1 MARWLL
7 KEPHYLNSPRTK
19 WRYTEIDQDGEAQ
32 EHEFPVPRL
41 MDPKDPRHWTNKQTQ
56 EIIVCYEGNGNPG
69 DRIFTGPPTPG
80 MEPLDAEAQEISNQ
94 YAPSWIHPID
104 TLPGNGQSYAD
115 GLLRQLTDQLTAISN
130 TKSPSS
136 AIPNQVV
143 KAEDFAEIQK
153 QVAELMKQNQ
163 QLMAQLTQKAEIV
176 AEVPAEPKRRAV

>member
-19 WRYTEIDQDGEAQ
+19 WRYTEIDNDGEAQ

-56 EIIVCYEGNGNPG
+56 EIVVCYEGKGNPG

-80 MEPLDAEAQEISNQ
+80 MDPLDDEAQKIS
-94 YAPSWIHPID
+94 AEHAGSWIHPID

-115 GLLRQLTDQLTAISN
+115 GLLKQLTDQLTAVAA
-130 TKSPSS
+130 TGKPSS
-136 AIPNQVV
+136 LIPNQLV
-143 KAEDFAEIQK
+143 KAEDFAALQS
-153 QVAELMKQNQ
+153 QVAKLMEANEA
-163 QLMAQLTQKAEIV
+163 LLAQLTAKPVEPA
-176 AEVPAEPKRRAV
+176 AEPKRRAV